1 MLLERIVVLALVALL
16 VSGVIVAVR
25 LWTRARLRRLRAAP
39 AAPLWAALSN
49 QPDGRPTVVVF
60 STPACAVCRS
70 AQTPALQALE
80 QQLGGAAVRILKVDA
95 AQQPDVAD
103 AFGVLTVP
111 TTVVLTARGLVATT
125 NNGFAPLERLT
136 EQVQA
141 AWLG

>member
-1 MLLERIVVLALVALL
+1 
-16 VSGVIVAVR
+16 
-25 LWTRARLRRLRAAP
+25 
-39 AAPLWAALSN
+39 LSS
-49 QPDGRPTVVVF
+49 QPDGRPTVVAF

-95 AQQPDVAD
+95 ARQPDVAD

-111 TTVVLTARGLVATT
+111 TTVVLTPSGRVATT
-125 NNGFAPLERLT
+125 NNGFAPLDRLA

-141 AWLG
+141 AWQG